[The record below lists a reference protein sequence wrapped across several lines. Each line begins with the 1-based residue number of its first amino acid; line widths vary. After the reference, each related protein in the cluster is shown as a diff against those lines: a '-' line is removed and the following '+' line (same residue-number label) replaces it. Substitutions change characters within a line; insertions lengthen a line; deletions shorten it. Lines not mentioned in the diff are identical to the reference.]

1 MELEKHANTR
11 FDELSTGT
19 KQRTSIA
26 KSLLNDPKIL
36 LLDEPTSGMDPNIS
50 VKIRGLIKRLHGEL
64 KITVLLT
71 THMMREA
78 EELCGRIAFIKD
90 GKITALGTK
99 EKIQKMTK
107 SKNMEEAFI
116 ELAAD

>member
-1 MELEKHANTR
+1 
-11 FDELSTGT
+11 
-19 KQRTSIA
+19 
-26 KSLLNDPKIL
+26 
-36 LLDEPTSGMDPNIS
+36 MDPNIS

>member
-1 MELEKHANTR
+1 
-11 FDELSTGT
+11 
-19 KQRTSIA
+19 
-26 KSLLNDPKIL
+26 
-36 LLDEPTSGMDPNIS
+36 
-50 VKIRGLIKRLHGEL
+50 
-64 KITVLLT
+64 
-71 THMMREA
+71 MMREA

-107 SKNMEEAFI
+107 SNNMEEAFI